1 MDSLAGAVQIAGD
14 KLLWQRR
21 LLSARKLRRGPYRPR
36 TPVARFDRTYH
47 EY

>member
-21 LLSARKLRRGPYRPR
+21 LLSARKLATWTLPSEDPRGA
-36 TPVARFDRTYH
+36 V
-47 EY
+47 